1 MLLETTWIYK
11 GVIMD
16 EKVVYVSNVK
26 VERIKGPL
34 RRTYVPAEEEPIYFS
49 VHSEIAE
56 HYGID
61 TEVHEPHKTT
71 LDMLVASTAT

>member
-1 MLLETTWIYK
+1 MAGE
-11 GVIMD
+11 
-16 EKVVYVSNVK
+16 VVYTSNVK

-61 TEVHEPHKTT
+61 NQIHKPHKTT